1 MAPAFDAIDV
11 TLSAISG
18 RVEKAEKDLNE
29 THSRL
34 RESTNHLDQLRL
46 HSEDCRTR
54 IGNIEKVVSVN
65 LDRHYEVSQKVEL
78 LETKLDD
85 MRSNLTKVVEGQI
98 DILNSNAN
106 TREQFASVLT
116 TQGAQHAK
124 RMKHLRT
131 LIWVGGGFLLLA
143 SQVYAKYAG
152 NSTILDA
159 IMAALNLPRS

>member
-1 MAPAFDAIDV
+1 MSI
-11 TLSAISG
+11 
-18 RVEKAEKDLNE
+18 
-29 THSRL
+29 
-34 RESTNHLDQLRL
+34 
-46 HSEDCRTR
+46 
-54 IGNIEKVVSVN
+54 N

-78 LETKLDD
+78 LESKLDD
-85 MRSNLTKVVEGQI
+85 MKGNLMKVVEGQI

-116 TQGAQHAK
+116 TQGLQHAK

-143 SQVYAKYAG
+143 SQLYAKYAG

-159 IMAALNLPRS
+159 IMAALNLPSR